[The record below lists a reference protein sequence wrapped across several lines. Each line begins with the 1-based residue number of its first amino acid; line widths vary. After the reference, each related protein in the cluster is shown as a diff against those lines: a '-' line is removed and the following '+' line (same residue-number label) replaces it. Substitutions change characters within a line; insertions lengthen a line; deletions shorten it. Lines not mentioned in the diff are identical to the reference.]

1 MFVDFGPEKG
11 KEMTRET
18 TVQRSTKASLE
29 RVLGLALVLVASFGA
44 PVAAQS
50 AASDWTFDLALYGW
64 ASGMSG
70 KAGARGV
77 SVEVD
82 ESFSDVVENLEMAG
96 MAGFAA
102 TNGRWVVLGDTFF
115 AGLGATKEG
124 QVAKAEIDSN
134 VLILEADLGYQVGE
148 HVQIFGGVRRFDL
161 DNELTL
167 TTGPV
172 ERTGEGG
179 EAWVDPLVGLRWG
192 VAIGERGSFWLR
204 GDVGGFGVGSDLAWN
219 ALAAIGYAVGEKR
232 TTTLALAYRV
242 LDVDY
247 EQGSGADQFLF
258 DMQIG
263 GPVLGVI
270 FRFD

>member
-1 MFVDFGPEKG
+1 MKR
-11 KEMTRET
+11 EMTRS
-18 TVQRSTKASLE
+18 QMARI
-29 RVLGLALVLVASFGA
+29 RFGRGCWLALALLASAVAPA
-44 PVAAQS
+44 PAQT
-50 AASDWTFDLALYGW
+50 ATSDWTFDLAIYGW
-64 ASGMSG
+64 ASGMQG
-70 KAGARGV
+70 KAGAQGV
-77 SVEVD
+77 TAEVD

-115 AGLGATKEG
+115 AGLGARKEG

-192 VAIGERGSFWLR
+192 VPIGERGSFWLR